1 MDEISIIQFN
11 EHLSLIATGSID
23 GEVCVWDFEL
33 SKLEAICKGHT
44 SDVTAIEFLS
54 PYPLMVTASMDCKVN
69 LWAVRPAPSHLR
81 YFCLNNF
88 LNKSW
93 IF

>member
-33 SKLEAICKGHT
+33 SKFEAIC
-44 SDVTAIEFLS
+44 
-54 PYPLMVTASMDCKVN
+54 
-69 LWAVRPAPSHLR
+69 
-81 YFCLNNF
+81 
-88 LNKSW
+88 
-93 IF
+93 